1 MSPRQPFL
9 NASDYIFYLQ
19 LHIEKER
26 GDNYDENGHL
36 DSDASLKRCD
46 SDLPK
51 LSELLRKLVDD
62 LQLAFDK

>member
-9 NASDYIFYLQ
+9 TASDYIFYIE
-19 LHIEKER
+19 LHIQKEKGE
-26 GDNYDENGHL
+26 NYDQHNRL
-36 DSDASLKRCD
+36 DTDSSLQGYN

-51 LSELLRKLVDD
+51 LSELLQKLVED